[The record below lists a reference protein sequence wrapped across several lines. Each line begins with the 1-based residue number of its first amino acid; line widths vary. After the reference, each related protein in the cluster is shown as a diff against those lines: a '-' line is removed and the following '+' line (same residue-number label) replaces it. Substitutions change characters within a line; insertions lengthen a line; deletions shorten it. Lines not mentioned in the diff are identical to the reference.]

1 MTTSP
6 MSRLAAMFLVGALA
20 GAVVVGQL
28 HRTQT
33 APSIQGFLGEG
44 QFTGGAGTPASP
56 QGPAGPQGAAGPTG
70 STGPQGAQGD
80 SGTTGATGPA
90 GATGATGPAGP
101 QGATGAT
108 GAAGPA
114 GDTGAQGPQGAVGST
129 GAVGP
134 AGATGATGAQGPA
147 GATGAQGTTGATG
160 STGATGAAGATGP
173 QGATGATG
181 GGALVTSSFT
191 STLAIDGA
199 AVQLDAT
206 HDVDLSVSVKTVGST
221 TITSGFDVTVT
232 LQCDATATPTTFA
245 DVGGGAQTGTIVI
258 GLSLSQTA
266 YSTLRTRVP
275 AAWRC
280 RLVRSATVGS
290 PTTTIVGQVA
300 RVLG

>member
-6 MSRLAAMFLVGALA
+6 MSRLAALFLVGALA

-28 HRTQT
+28 HRTQA

-44 QFTGGAGTPASP
+44 QFTGGAGTP
-56 QGPAGPQGAAGPTG
+56 GP
-70 STGPQGAQGD
+70 
-80 SGTTGATGPA
+80 
-90 GATGATGPAGP
+90 
-101 QGATGAT
+101 
-108 GAAGPA
+108 
-114 GDTGAQGPQGAVGST
+114 
-129 GAVGP
+129 
-134 AGATGATGAQGPA
+134 
-147 GATGAQGTTGATG
+147 
-160 STGATGAAGATGP
+160 TGP

-258 GLSLSQTA
+258 GLSLSLSQTA